1 MNERVVEIL
10 IYIMNE
16 LRRDRKYSQKLDLL
30 SKNLIQE
37 GYTESEISSALT
49 WLLDRVNFDSEEL
62 VERESPALKHSFRHL
77 HEIEKSIISAEA
89 YGYIIQLKEL
99 HILESL
105 DVEEVLE
112 RALMLGTS
120 AVGIDA
126 IRSIVVSVLFRNGEF
141 AEGTYLLLEENS
153 IIQ

>member
-10 IYIMNE
+10 IYIMSE
-16 LRRDRKYSQKLDLL
+16 LRRDRKYSQKLDLI
-30 SKNLIQE
+30 SKNLIQK

-49 WLLDRVNFDSEEL
+49 WLLDRVNFDSEDL
-62 VERESPALKHSFRHL
+62 VEREGPALKHSHRHL
-77 HEIEKSIISAEA
+77 HEIEKSVISADA
-89 YGYIIQLKEL
+89 YGYVIQLKEL
-99 HILESL
+99 GILDNL

-112 RALMLGTS
+112 RALMQGT
-120 AVGIDA
+120 AEVEIENIRGIVA
-126 IRSIVVSVLFRNGEF
+126 SLLFRNEEF